1 MTQCPRGLDCA
12 EHRDVNTKFLS
23 GYQVLKHGQDSS
35 AAAAAAAAAFQ
46 ERDLEVER
54 MKGRVKDMAQIKYGV
69 PYSVCMVLT
78 WQSPL
83 RRRAGQLVRSR
94 HFDRFVHACLHSYM
108 HARMHTCM
116 YVCSCARGTLTG
128 ACMHASML
136 TCIHTH
142 MHIHMY
148 VCMYVCMHACSCA
161 HGALTGSS
169 SRASC

>member
-78 WQSPL
+78 WQVSVFE
-83 RRRAGQLVRSR
+83 RGRGRKRGRERERESER
-94 HFDRFVHACLHSYM
+94 GERE
-108 HARMHTCM
+108 REREGGRGRENG
-116 YVCSCARGTLTG
+116 YV
-128 ACMHASML
+128 
-136 TCIHTH
+136 
-142 MHIHMY
+142 
-148 VCMYVCMHACSCA
+148 
-161 HGALTGSS
+161 HGAGCT
-169 SRASC
+169 RR

>member
-12 EHRDVNTKFLS
+12 EHKDVNTKFLS

-35 AAAAAAAAAFQ
+35 AAAAAAAFR

-54 MKGRVKDMAQIKYGV
+54 MKGRVKDLAQIKYGV

-94 HFDRFVHACLHSYM
+94 HFDRCM
-108 HARMHTCM
+108 H
-116 YVCSCARGTLTG
+116 
-128 ACMHASML
+128 ACMHAY
-136 TCIHTH
+136 IYRYTH
-142 MHIHMY
+142 AY
-148 VCMYVCMHACSCA
+148 THACMCA
-161 HGALTGSS
+161 RAL
-169 SRASC
+169 AVL